1 MATAGTPRAII
12 DKANAVVNAFLK
24 SDGGKKQLDKMGM
37 TPLGGTPEALKSHF
51 ERESAKWGPIIKEA
65 NITLQ

>member
-1 MATAGTPRAII
+1 MAAG
-12 DKANAVVNAFLK
+12 KH
-24 SDGGKKQLDKMGM
+24 LDKMGM
-37 TPLGGTPEALKSHF
+37 TPIGGTPEELKAHF